1 MADHILA
8 SAEVDKK
15 GERGIYAV
23 IIRERDSEV
32 IGEDE
37 KKMQLLFAAH
47 QAKLKVVG
55 PIFFQ
60 YLTDE
65 EHANW
70 RDRFIELHMAAEA
83 KAACGVRVLHDDQRK
98 EARDGQ
104 GN

>member
-1 MADHILA
+1 VADHILA

-32 IGEDE
+32 ISEDE

-47 QAKLKVVG
+47 RAKLKVVG

-60 YLTDE
+60 YLSDD

-70 RDRFIELHMAAEA
+70 RDRFIDMHTAAEA
-83 KAACGVRVLHDDQRK
+83 RAASLPVTHEAQK
-98 EARDGQ
+98 ETPHG
-104 GN
+104 